1 MILCPAKM
9 PQPEE
14 EGASDPCFLLAD
26 EGRREDAMCA
36 MPVCNDGADQAPTP
50 LGARVG
56 VASLLSECHSFA
68 RQRTFLVVFPQ
79 VPSHYLCGER
89 EAGRGI
95 KSDLEEEE
103 GREEG

>member
-1 MILCPAKM
+1 MILCSAKM

-56 VASLLSECHSFA
+56 GLAPLRVPQLCKAENISCGVPPGPQSLPLWGKGS
-68 RQRTFLVVFPQ
+68 RK
-79 VPSHYLCGER
+79 GDK
-89 EAGRGI
+89 I
-95 KSDLEEEE
+95 
-103 GREEG
+103 